1 MRSHPPVPIFKLYGE
16 TVYWPTPD
24 LLHMESIPERSRLHD
39 WHIQPHQHA
48 DLVQILYVR
57 QGTAELE
64 IEGRQYHFDR
74 PVVQLVPP
82 LCVHGFRF
90 SHDVEGYVL
99 SLALPLVEELGRV
112 LGGRILSS
120 SSAHLLVSQ
129 ERQQLDN
136 ALDQLWKEYTDSA
149 EGRDLMLSSLT
160 NMLLIWLHRLQRKEM
175 TQTVSPDR
183 GGQHL
188 SGFLQLL
195 EQQFRKHCSIDGYAT
210 RLGISAA
217 HLNALCRRFCQQSAL
232 QIINQRVLLE
242 AKRCLI
248 YTNMTVSQVADTL
261 GFSDPA
267 YFSRFFKRHT
277 GLPPREF
284 RLQHVRDTVQ

>member
-112 LGGRILSS
+112 LGGESFHRPVPTYSY
-120 SSAHLLVSQ
+120 H
-129 ERQQLDN
+129 RN
-136 ALDQLWKEYTDSA
+136 ASNSTTPSTSY
-149 EGRDLMLSSLT
+149 GR
-160 NMLLIWLHRLQRKEM
+160 NIPIQ
-175 TQTVSPDR
+175 
-183 GGQHL
+183 
-188 SGFLQLL
+188 
-195 EQQFRKHCSIDGYAT
+195 
-210 RLGISAA
+210 
-217 HLNALCRRFCQQSAL
+217 
-232 QIINQRVLLE
+232 QRV
-242 AKRCLI
+242 AI
-248 YTNMTVSQVADTL
+248 
-261 GFSDPA
+261 
-267 YFSRFFKRHT
+267 
-277 GLPPREF
+277 
-284 RLQHVRDTVQ
+284 